1 MKKMGICFLSI
12 VLILSLSMGVSAGS
26 GLRNEEGKR
35 PPREAGMIDENGNWT
50 EINILT
56 DDVTDQ
62 KPILPEK
69 PAKPLNDLGDSSAS
83 GLKNEEVERILRKAN
98 AIDENGNWIEE
109 NILTDDMTDPLELTN
124 GHRLDEVFLYEYD
137 ADTKEKSAV
146 TYGDVAMA
154 DYETLSTDQEPIPPV
169 DLWNDSDTYDPKVY
183 DIFERF
189 HLIDREGNFDWEAFA
204 AIPVEDMPE
213 DVCEAQTDASLP
225 DHRVQVSSDQVTSS
239 PYRDTC
245 YVLATFGKELR
256 RGSGA
261 LVASN
266 LALTAAHVLEENGKI
281 ADDVVVI
288 PAQYGKNQNPYGSVR
303 ASGYKISGEYLPDK
317 SSEYDW
323 GGVEFN
329 RNLGLGAFGLRSYT
343 TDLSGSDITIT
354 GYPSHLEGES
364 ERDPQH
370 YEMFTGSGECCK
382 EEMGQTYVRTDISKG
397 NSGGPMHQGGYYIGV
412 ATKTAK
418 DHSYAAGVRL
428 NATMWSYI
436 MQFRN

>member
-12 VLILSLSMGVSAGS
+12 VLMLSLSMGVSAGS

-35 PPREAGMIDENGNWT
+35 TPREAGMIDENGNWT

-83 GLKNEEVERILRKAN
+83 GLKNEEVERILREAN

-225 DHRVQVSSDQVTSS
+225 DHRVQVSSGQVTSS

-245 YVLATFGKELR
+245 YVLAAFGKELR

-288 PAQYGKNQNPYGSVR
+288 PAQYGKTRTHTVLSEPPV
-303 ASGYKISGEYLPDK
+303 IK
-317 SSEYDW
+317 SQENI
-323 GGVEFN
+323 F
-329 RNLGLGAFGLRSYT
+329 RTNLLNMIGAG
-343 TDLSGSDITIT
+343 
-354 GYPSHLEGES
+354 
-364 ERDPQH
+364 
-370 YEMFTGSGECCK
+370 
-382 EEMGQTYVRTDISKG
+382 
-397 NSGGPMHQGGYYIGV
+397 
-412 ATKTAK
+412 
-418 DHSYAAGVRL
+418 
-428 NATMWSYI
+428 
-436 MQFRN
+436 